1 MIGVLWHELF
11 TKHLEGYTHVER
23 PQRVEA
29 ILARIR
35 KSPIAASLLFVQ
47 AEPAK
52 IEWLERVHDHEYVRG
67 ILSLEIEEAVILDW
81 GDTVATKASPA
92 AALHAAGAGVQAA
105 RLVLEGKIS
114 SAFCCVR
121 PPGHH
126 AERDR
131 AMGFCIFN
139 NIAIAAAH
147 LIEAEKLRRVAIVDW
162 DVHHGNGTERVFIED
177 NRVLYISLHQY
188 PHYPGTG
195 HAQTIG
201 TGKGRGFTINLPM
214 GAGAGDREYLAAFN
228 DRIIPALDEF
238 KPEFILISAGFD
250 GHEEDPLSGT
260 VLTTS
265 AFRTMTALVK
275 ASAEKHCRGRIV
287 SFLEGGYDLQALAES
302 VEEHIAVLATGAG
315 GKVDSR

>member
-1 MIGVLWHELF
+1 MIGLLWHELF
-11 TKHLEGYTHVER
+11 LKHLAGYSHVES

-29 ILARIR
+29 ILKRIKNNR
-35 KSPIAASLLFVQ
+35 VAASISFIE

-52 IEWLERVHDHEYVRG
+52 IEWLERVHDRDYIKG
-67 ILSLEIEEAVILDW
+67 ILALDIDEAVILDW
-81 GDTVATKASPA
+81 GDTVATKASPS

-105 RLVLEGKIS
+105 HLVLEGKIT

-139 NIAIAAAH
+139 NIAVTAAH
-147 LIEAEKLRRVAIVDW
+147 LVEAEGLVRVAIVDW
-162 DVHHGNGTERVFIED
+162 DVHHGNGTERMFIED
-177 NRVLYISLHQY
+177 DRVLYISLHQY

-195 HAQTIG
+195 HANTTG
-201 TGKGRGFTINLPM
+201 SGKGQGYTINLPM
-214 GAGAGDREYLAAFN
+214 GAGAGDREYLAAFRE
-228 DRIIPALDEF
+228 RIIPALDAF

-250 GHEEDPLSGT
+250 GHEDDPLSGT

-265 AFRTMTALVK
+265 AFRAMTVLLK
-275 ASAEKHCRGRIV
+275 ESAEKHCRGSIV
-287 SFLEGGYDLQALAES
+287 SLLEGGYDIQALADS
-302 VEEHIAVLATGAG
+302 VEEHVTVLAT
-315 GKVDSR
+315 

>member
-1 MIGVLWHELF
+1 MTGFLWHKLF
-11 TKHLEGYTHVER
+11 MKHLAGYSHVES

-29 ILARIR
+29 ILKRIR
-35 KSPIAASLLFVQ
+35 KSPVAASLRFIE

-52 IEWLERVHDHEYVRG
+52 IEWLERVHDPAYVKA
-67 ILSLEIEEAVILDW
+67 ILTLKIDEAVVLDW
-81 GDTVATKASPA
+81 GDTVATKATPA

-105 RLVLEGKIS
+105 RLVLDGKIS

-126 AERDR
+126 AERNR

-147 LIEAEKLRRVAIVDW
+147 LIEAEGLKRVAIVDW
-162 DVHHGNGTERVFIED
+162 DVHHGNGTESMFID
-177 NRVLYISLHQY
+177 DDRVLYISLHQY

-195 HAQTIG
+195 SSETIG
-201 TGKGRGFTINLPM
+201 SGKGQGYTINLPM
-214 GAGAGDREYLAAFN
+214 GAGAGDREYLAAFR

-250 GHEEDPLSGT
+250 GHEDDPLSGT
-260 VLTTS
+260 LLTTS
-265 AFRTMTALVK
+265 AFRTMTVLLK
-275 ASAEKHCRGRIV
+275 ASAEKHCKGRIV
-287 SFLEGGYDLQALAES
+287 SFLEGGYDVQALAES
-302 VEEHIAVLATGAG
+302 VEEHVTALAT
-315 GKVDSR
+315 

>member
-1 MIGVLWHELF
+1 MIGVIWHELF
-11 TKHLEGYTHVER
+11 TKHLEGYSHVEC

-29 ILARIR
+29 ILKRIK
-35 KSPIAASLLFVQ
+35 KSPIASSLLFIE

-52 IEWLERVHDHEYVRG
+52 IEWIERVHDHEYVKA
-67 ILSLEIEEAVILDW
+67 ILSLDIDEAVILDW

-105 RLVLEGKIS
+105 SLVLDGKIS

-126 AERDR
+126 AERNR

-147 LIEAEKLRRVAIVDW
+147 LIEAEGLERVAIVDW
-162 DVHHGNGTERVFIED
+162 DVHHGNGTERTFID
-177 NRVLYISLHQY
+177 DDRVLYISLHQY

-195 HAQTIG
+195 NSSTTG
-201 TGKGRGFTINLPM
+201 TGKGEGYTINLPM
-214 GAGAGDREYLAAFN
+214 GAGAGDSDYLAAF
-228 DRIIPALDEF
+228 RTCIIPALDDF

-250 GHEEDPLSGT
+250 GHEDDPLSST

-265 AFRTMTALVK
+265 AFRTMTVLLK
-275 ASAEKHCRGRIV
+275 ASAEKHCKGRIV
-287 SFLEGGYDLQALAES
+287 SLLEGGYDIQALVES
-302 VEEHIAVLATGAG
+302 VEEHITALAT
-315 GKVDSR
+315 